1 VAASVQTDRAGE
13 RRPLL
18 DRGTELSHSH
28 TGEGKSRVNV
38 KIWPSCG
45 EGTITLARNRPARP
59 ASVDGD
65 TGEVLEDVAVEV
77 SSIDNTRRAVGR
89 AKGNLRRYCVHS
101 ALTHMLTLT
110 YRNERVGTELI
121 GGDLLHFRRR
131 LNRAWV
137 DRGAGHSTRS
147 DPKCSEQP
155 SPIVPIL
162 GERWPYATVIE
173 WGTAKGRLHLHM
185 AVAWWKASGA
195 VEVCERCATP
205 ALRAKR
211 AVPAAGAF
219 CVGCLWGHGFV
230 GEPQEDERTDD
241 PRRLASYLSKYAS
254 KAFDDERRR
263 PGQHAYRVAEGF
275 QPVPERAGAWSVEDA
290 TDRASVRMGAAPTV
304 EALHE
309 TVPGWDGP
317 PVWSMRWEVSEGG

>member
-1 VAASVQTDRAGE
+1 VDGE
-13 RRPLL
+13 
-18 DRGTELSHSH
+18 
-28 TGEGKSRVNV
+28 TGE
-38 KIWPSCG
+38 I
-45 EGTITLARNRPARP
+45 
-59 ASVDGD
+59 
-65 TGEVLEDVAVEV
+65 LEDVGEV
-77 SSIDNTRRAVGR
+77 SSIDNTRRSVGR
-89 AKGNLRRYCVHS
+89 AKGNLRRYCVHNG
-101 ALTHMLTLT
+101 LRDMLTLT
-110 YRNERVGTELI
+110 YARERVGTERV
-121 GGDLLHFRRR
+121 GRDLEHFRRR

-137 DRGAGHSTRS
+137 DRGAGSSTPS
-147 DPKCSEQP
+147 PGKCTEQP
-155 SPIVPIL
+155 PPVVPIL
-162 GERWPYATVIE
+162 GDRWPYAGIIE

-211 AVPAAGAF
+211 AVPAADAF

-275 QPVPERAGAWSVEDA
+275 QPAPERAGAWSVEDA